1 MSGSGHAD
9 FAATETAGAGTDAR
23 VPAAGR
29 LRLRLR
35 LEILTIER
43 QLFDEQVSM
52 VIAPSADGVLG
63 ILPHHQPLLTAL
75 EHGELVIRIDGQN
88 DRYLAIGG
96 GVMQVLPD
104 HVVVLADR
112 AEHAD
117 EIDLA
122 LAEEAHQRALESMER
137 GATNLEL
144 GHAHEALRHSAVRL
158 AVARRHRRRMQR

>member
-9 FAATETAGAGTDAR
+9 SAATETAGAGTDAR
-23 VPAAGR
+23 VPAAG
-29 LRLRLR
+29 RLR

-75 EHGELVIRIDGQN
+75 EHGELVIRIDGTN
-88 DRYLAIGG
+88 DRYMAIGG

-104 HVVVLADR
+104 HVVILADR

-137 GATNLEL
+137 GAINLEL

-158 AVARRHRRRMQR
+158 AVARRHRGRMQR